1 MEEFVR
7 QVTSQGAELES
18 YSNNIRAKVFIS
30 SVLVERSYI
39 ISTFF
44 ATLLS
49 LPRSPSLWGEK
60 YHFFCSFSSEKEK
73 AYSGRMWLTCLSFVW
88 AGRRKFFSGHGS
100 IYAESLGMLYLSC
113 DHCTYEILSKQG
125 PPPASQQAA
134 DKPLHNKRA
143 EELLL

>member
-1 MEEFVR
+1 MR

-49 LPRSPSLWGEK
+49 LPRSSSLWGEK
-60 YHFFCSFSSEKEK
+60 YHFFSCSFSSEKEK
-73 AYSGRMWLTCLSFVW
+73 AYSGRMWLTCLSFV
-88 AGRRKFFSGHGS
+88 
-100 IYAESLGMLYLSC
+100 
-113 DHCTYEILSKQG
+113 
-125 PPPASQQAA
+125 
-134 DKPLHNKRA
+134 
-143 EELLL
+143 

>member
-1 MEEFVR
+1 MR

-73 AYSGRMWLTCLSFVW
+73 AYSGRMWLTCLSFV
-88 AGRRKFFSGHGS
+88 
-100 IYAESLGMLYLSC
+100 
-113 DHCTYEILSKQG
+113 
-125 PPPASQQAA
+125 
-134 DKPLHNKRA
+134 
-143 EELLL
+143 